1 MRFAYFILKFVLKY
15 TLWIYYPRTRLVNPP
30 TKRFARTIFASN
42 HAASFMDPLVVASN
56 QSPIVFFMTRSDV
69 FVPWLKPL
77 LWAAHMFPIYRSQDG
92 VDTKAKNE
100 EVFQKCTNVL
110 KYGRSLL
117 IFSEGFT
124 DDKFIR
130 RLKPIKKG
138 AVRIGFGALEAM
150 DWKKDVYLQAVGVNY
165 SNPNTLGS
173 DVLISNSDPI
183 RLNDYKE
190 AYLENPNKVITDLT
204 SVLEKLMQDQLTH
217 VEDKDW
223 TDFHEQVMR
232 LTKKGM
238 NAIDFNMDFKLIERW
253 NYSRSLAKWINTKE
267 NTEIDQ
273 MGRLRSNLD
282 DYFKTLDKSFYDEH
296 HLTQLENKSYSKM
309 KDVLFFIFL
318 APVFLVGMLHN
329 YPVYWWVKKFV
340 EKSFKRKVFWGSVK
354 MLMGA
359 LINGIYNIIL
369 VILLNKLIIHNT
381 PVAWFYFF
389 TVSPIAGVIAYSYAK
404 RYKNFKVMNRLQK
417 EDVSKAIA
425 QRAELIKEIN
435 NLIPVA

>member
-110 KYGRSLL
+110 KFGRSLL

-150 DWKKDVYLQAVGVNY
+150 DWKKEVYLQAVGVNY
-165 SNPNTLGS
+165 SSPNTLGS

-190 AYLENPNKVITDLT
+190 TYLENPNKVITDLT
-204 SVLEKLMQDQLTH
+204 NKLEGLMQDQLTH
-217 VEDKDW
+217 VEDKEW
-223 TDFHEQVMR
+223 ADFHEQVMR

-238 NAIDFNMDFKLIERW
+238 NAIDFNSTLKLKERW
-253 NYSRSLAKWINTKE
+253 NYSRNLARWINTPE
-267 NTEIDQ
+267 NLENDEMT
-273 MGRLRSNLD
+273 RLRAKLKG
-282 DYFKTLDKSFYDEH
+282 YFTALENSDYDEH
-296 HLTQLENKSYSKM
+296 NLTQLEEKSQSNV
-309 KDVLFFIFL
+309 KDVLFFVFL
-318 APVFLVGMLHN
+318 LPVFIIGMVHN
-329 YPVYWWVKKFV
+329 YPVYWWLKRFV
-340 EKSFKRKVFWGSVK
+340 EKTFKRKVFWGSVK

-359 LINGIYNIIL
+359 LLNGIYNILL
-369 VILLNKLIIHNT
+369 VILLNKLLFNNT
-381 PVAWFYFF
+381 SFAWAYFF
-389 TVSPIAGVIAYSYAK
+389 IVPPLTGVLAYAYAK
-404 RYKNFKVMNRLQK
+404 RVHNYKIMKRLRR
-417 EDVSKAIA
+417 EDVSNIM
-425 QRAELIKEIN
+425 QERTELINEIKKN
-435 NLIPVA
+435 ISVA